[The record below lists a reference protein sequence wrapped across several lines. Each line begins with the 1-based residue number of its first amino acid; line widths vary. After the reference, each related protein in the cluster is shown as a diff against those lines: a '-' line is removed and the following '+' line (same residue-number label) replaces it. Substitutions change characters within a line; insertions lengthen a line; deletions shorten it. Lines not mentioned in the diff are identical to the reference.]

1 MLFFI
6 SRSLMFGIITA
17 PTFMSTIVVFKFAWM
32 FTSPFILSSL
42 AIMEHTGSIM
52 KYVSLTIA
60 IGIGVGLGVSG
71 QIIEHTASFNTLVSY
86 AMSMLLISLILVTLL
101 NRKFDQ
107 QPNIQKN
114 TTEH

>member
-1 MLFFI
+1 
-6 SRSLMFGIITA
+6 
-17 PTFMSTIVVFKFAWM
+17 
-32 FTSPFILSSL
+32 
-42 AIMEHTGSIM
+42 MEHTGSIM

-71 QIIEHTASFNTLVSY
+71 QIIEHTASFNTLVRY